1 MDAEHDPPT
10 DTTILGLAVDGLN
23 QPGQTAEF
31 SDQEGS
37 AMTVFDLDQYALFI
51 GLDVGK
57 SEHHATALTSNAD
70 KVYDKTLPN
79 SEPKL
84 QHLLTKL
91 VTKYGP
97 ALLVVDQPATIG
109 ALPVAVAQSL
119 DDVEVAY
126 LPGLTMRRVA
136 DLHAGS
142 AKTDARDAYI
152 IAETARTMPAT
163 LRAIAA
169 SDEQIAE
176 LAVLAGFDDDLLAQ
190 TTATRNR
197 LRGLLTQIHPGLE
210 RVIGPKLEH
219 YGVLDAL
226 TRWPTPQ
233 ALKTAGRGHV
243 RNRIAKHNPR
253 LATKLTEA
261 IFEAMGA
268 QTVVV
273 PGTNAAAT
281 VVPMLATQLAELYA
295 QRADIYTQ
303 VQALVD
309 DHPLSPVL
317 TSMPGVAVRTAARLL
332 TEVVGKEFKTAGH
345 LASYAGIAP
354 TTRRSGTSIR
364 GEFANRGGNKRL
376 KSALF
381 NSAFAS
387 LDHEPSRRY
396 YDKKR
401 AEKKTHKQAVIALAR
416 RRLDTLYA
424 MLRDGT
430 FYDDPTAPLVPKHFS
445 EAA

>member
-1 MDAEHDPPT
+1 M
-10 DTTILGLAVDGLN
+10 
-23 QPGQTAEF
+23 TACNLEDF
-31 SDQEGS
+31 I
-37 AMTVFDLDQYALFI
+37 VFI

-57 SEHHATALTSNAD
+57 SEHHATALTAD
-70 KVYDKTLPN
+70 GTKIYDKPLPN
-79 SEPKL
+79 SEPKVV
-84 QHLLTKL
+84 QLLTKL
-91 VTKYGP
+91 TTQHGP

-119 DDVEVAY
+119 PDVDVAY

-190 TTATRNR
+190 TTDTRNR

-210 RVIGPKLEH
+210 RVVGPKLEH
-219 YGVLDAL
+219 AGVLDAL

-233 ALKTAGRGHV
+233 ALQTAGRGDV
-243 RNRIAKHNPR
+243 RKRIAKHNPR

-261 IFEAMGA
+261 IFEALAA

-273 PGTNAAAT
+273 PGTSAAAT
-281 VVPMLATQLAELYA
+281 IVPMLATQLAELYT
-295 QRADIYTQ
+295 QRDNVFSQ
-303 VQALVD
+303 VEALVD
-309 DHPLSPVL
+309 AHPLSGVL
-317 TSMPGVAVRTAARLL
+317 MSMPGVGVRTAARLL
-332 TEVVGKEFKTAGH
+332 TEVVGKHFKTAGH

-376 KSALF
+376 KSALY

-387 LDHEPSRRY
+387 LKSKDPTSRAY

-401 AEKKTHKQAVIALAR
+401 AEHKTHKQAVIALAR

-430 FYDDPTAPLVPKHFS
+430 FYQPPAPQKTDHNLAK
-445 EAA
+445 AA

>member
-1 MDAEHDPPT
+1 
-10 DTTILGLAVDGLN
+10 
-23 QPGQTAEF
+23 
-31 SDQEGS
+31 
-37 AMTVFDLDQYALFI
+37 MTGFNLDDYALFI

-57 SEHHATALTSNAD
+57 SAHHATALSRNAD
-70 KVYDKTLPN
+70 KVYDKELPN
-79 SEPKL
+79 TQAKL
-84 QHLLTKL
+84 QRLLTEL
-91 VTKYGP
+91 VDQHGP
-97 ALLVVDQPATIG
+97 TLLVVDQPSTIG
-109 ALPVAVAQSL
+109 ALPVAVARSL
-119 DDVEVAY
+119 DNVEVAY

-152 IAETARTMPAT
+152 IAETARTMPTA
-163 LRAIAA
+163 LRAITV
-169 SDEQIAE
+169 SEEQIAE

-190 TTATRNR
+190 ITATRNR
-197 LRGLLTQIHPGLE
+197 LRGLMTQIHPGLE
-210 RVIGPKLEH
+210 RVVGPKLQH
-219 YGVLDAL
+219 YGVLDVL
-226 TRWPTPQ
+226 SRWPTPQ
-233 ALKTAGRGHV
+233 ALQNAGRGHV
-243 RNRIAKHNPR
+243 RRRMAKHNPR
-253 LATKLTEA
+253 LAAKLTEQL
-261 IFEAMGA
+261 FEALDA

-281 VVPMLATQLAELYA
+281 IVPILAQQMTELYT
-295 QRADIYTQ
+295 QRAQVFAQVEDI
-303 VQALVD
+303 VD
-309 DHPLSPVL
+309 AHPLSQLL
-317 TSMPGVAVRTAARLL
+317 TSIPGVAVRTAARLL

-387 LDHEPSRRY
+387 LSHGPSRAY
-396 YDKKR
+396 YDKKIS
-401 AEKKTHKQAVIALAR
+401 EHKTHKQAIIALAR

-430 FYDDPTAPLVPKHFS
+430 FYQDPTIPAPTENLA

>member
-1 MDAEHDPPT
+1 
-10 DTTILGLAVDGLN
+10 
-23 QPGQTAEF
+23 
-31 SDQEGS
+31 
-37 AMTVFDLDQYALFI
+37 MTGFNLDQYALFI

-57 SEHHATALTSNAD
+57 SEHHATALTSQAD
-70 KVYDKTLPN
+70 KVYDKALPN

-84 QHLLTKL
+84 QQLLTSL
-91 VTKYGP
+91 VAKYGP

-119 DDVEVAY
+119 DEVEVAY

-152 IAETARTMPAT
+152 IAETARTMPTA
-163 LRAIAA
+163 LRAIAD

-197 LRGLLTQIHPGLE
+197 LRGVLTQIHPGLE
-210 RVIGPKLEH
+210 RVVGPKLH
-219 YGVLDAL
+219 HNGVLDAL
-226 TRWPTPQ
+226 IRWPTPHT
-233 ALKTAGRGHV
+233 LKTAGRGHV
-243 RNRIAKHNPR
+243 RKRIAKHNPR
-253 LATKLTEA
+253 LAAKLTEQVFDA
-261 IFEAMGA
+261 LDA

-281 VVPMLATQLAELYA
+281 IVPMLADQLTELYT
-295 QRADIYTQ
+295 QRAAVFSQ
-303 VQALVD
+303 VEELVD
-309 DHPLSPVL
+309 DHPLSAVL
-317 TSMPGVAVRTAARLL
+317 TSLPGVAVRTTARLL

-381 NSAFAS
+381 NSAFAALS
-387 LDHEPSRRY
+387 HPPSRAY
-396 YDKKR
+396 YDKKINQG
-401 AEKKTHKQAVIALAR
+401 KTHKQAIIALAR

-430 FYDDPTAPLVPKHFS
+430 FYQDP
-445 EAA
+445 

>member
-1 MDAEHDPPT
+1 MT
-10 DTTILGLAVDGLN
+10 GFNLGD
-23 QPGQTAEF
+23 
-31 SDQEGS
+31 
-37 AMTVFDLDQYALFI
+37 YALFI

-57 SEHHATALTSNAD
+57 SEHHATALTAEAD
-70 KVYDKTLPN
+70 KVYDKALPN
-79 SEPKL
+79 SQQKL
-84 QHLLTKL
+84 QHILTEL
-91 VTKYGP
+91 VDQYGP
-97 ALLVVDQPATIG
+97 ALLVVDQPSTIG
-109 ALPVAVAQSL
+109 ALPVAVAQNL
-119 DDVEVAY
+119 EDVEVAY

-152 IAETARTMPAT
+152 IAETARTMPTA

-197 LRGLLTQIHPGLE
+197 LRGLLTQIHPGVE
-210 RVIGPKLEH
+210 RVLGSKLH
-219 YGVLDAL
+219 HHGVLDML
-226 TRWPTPQ
+226 SRWPTPH
-233 ALKTAGRGHV
+233 ALQTAGRGHV
-243 RNRIAKHNPR
+243 RKRIAKHNPR
-253 LATKLTEA
+253 LADKLTTD
-261 IFEAMGA
+261 IFDALEA

-281 VVPMLATQLAELYA
+281 IVPMLASQLTDLYT
-295 QRADIYTQ
+295 QRADVFAQ
-303 VQALVD
+303 VDKLVD
-309 DHPLSPVL
+309 DHPLCIVL
-317 TSMPGVAVRTAARLL
+317 TSLPGVGVRTAARLL
-332 TEVVGKEFKTAGH
+332 TEVVGKDFKTAGH

-381 NSAFAS
+381 NSAFAALS
-387 LDHEPSRRY
+387 HKPSRAY
-396 YDKKR
+396 YDKKI
-401 AEKKTHKQAVIALAR
+401 KQGKTHKQAIIALAR

-430 FYDDPTAPLVPKHFS
+430 FYHDPTQTPDHAL
-445 EAA
+445 AA

>member
-142 AKTDARDAYI
+142 ARNPMPGMPTLSPKP
-152 IAETARTMPAT
+152 RTMPAT

-169 SDEQIAE
+169 SDEQIPE

-219 YGVLDAL
+219 YRGVLDAL
-226 TRWPTPQ
+226 TRVANPTGVEDGWAGPCAQPDCQTQPATGDQ
-233 ALKTAGRGHV
+233 ADRGHL
-243 RNRIAKHNPR
+243 RGDGRPD
-253 LATKLTEA
+253 
-261 IFEAMGA
+261 G
-268 QTVVV
+268 
-273 PGTNAAAT
+273 G
-281 VVPMLATQLAELYA
+281 
-295 QRADIYTQ
+295 
-303 VQALVD
+303 
-309 DHPLSPVL
+309 
-317 TSMPGVAVRTAARLL
+317 G
-332 TEVVGKEFKTAGH
+332 AGH
-345 LASYAGIAP
+345 QCSCHRCAHAGHP
-354 TTRRSGTSIR
+354 TG
-364 GEFANRGGNKRL
+364 
-376 KSALF
+376 
-381 NSAFAS
+381 
-387 LDHEPSRRY
+387 
-396 YDKKR
+396 
-401 AEKKTHKQAVIALAR
+401 
-416 RRLDTLYA
+416 
-424 MLRDGT
+424 
-430 FYDDPTAPLVPKHFS
+430 
-445 EAA
+445 

>member
-1 MDAEHDPPT
+1 MMT
-10 DTTILGLAVDGLN
+10 GFNLGD
-23 QPGQTAEF
+23 
-31 SDQEGS
+31 
-37 AMTVFDLDQYALFI
+37 YALFI

-57 SEHHATALTSNAD
+57 SEHHATALTAEAD
-70 KVYDKTLPN
+70 KVYDKALPN
-79 SEPKL
+79 SQEKL
-84 QHLLTKL
+84 QHILTEL
-91 VTKYGP
+91 VDQYGP
-97 ALLVVDQPATIG
+97 ALLVVDQPSTIG
-109 ALPVAVAQSL
+109 ALPVAVAQNL
-119 DDVEVAY
+119 EDVEVAY

-152 IAETARTMPAT
+152 IAETARTMPTA

-197 LRGLLTQIHPGLE
+197 LRGLLTQIHPGVE
-210 RVIGPKLEH
+210 RVLGTKLH
-219 YGVLDAL
+219 HHGVLDML
-226 TRWPTPQ
+226 SRWPTPH
-233 ALKTAGRGHV
+233 ALQTAGRGHV
-243 RNRIAKHNPR
+243 RKRIAKHNPR
-253 LATKLTEA
+253 LADKLTTD
-261 IFEAMGA
+261 IFAALEA

-281 VVPMLATQLAELYA
+281 IVPMLASQLTDLYT
-295 QRADIYTQ
+295 QRADVFAQ
-303 VQALVD
+303 VDKLVD
-309 DHPLSPVL
+309 DHPLCMVP
-317 TSMPGVAVRTAARLL
+317 TSLPGVGVRTAARLL
-332 TEVVGKEFKTAGH
+332 TEVVGKDFKTAGH

-381 NSAFAS
+381 NSAFAALS
-387 LDHEPSRRY
+387 HKPSRAY
-396 YDKKR
+396 YDKKINQG
-401 AEKKTHKQAVIALAR
+401 KTHKQAIIALAR

-430 FYDDPTAPLVPKHFS
+430 FYHDPTQTPDHAL
-445 EAA
+445 AA

>member
-1 MDAEHDPPT
+1 M
-10 DTTILGLAVDGLN
+10 
-23 QPGQTAEF
+23 TAF
-31 SDQEGS
+31 N
-37 AMTVFDLDQYALFI
+37 LDQYAVFI

-57 SEHHATALTSNAD
+57 SDHHATALTWDAAR
-70 KVYDKTLPN
+70 VYDKALPN
-79 SEPKL
+79 SEAKL
-84 QHLLTKL
+84 HQVLTEL
-91 VTKYGP
+91 VTTYGP

-119 DDVEVAY
+119 DEVEVAY

-152 IAETARTMPAT
+152 IAETARTMPTT
-163 LRAIAA
+163 LRAIAD

-197 LRGLLTQIHPGLE
+197 VRGVLTQIHPGLE
-210 RVIGPKLEH
+210 RVLGPKLQH
-219 YGVLDAL
+219 HGILDAL
-226 TRWPTPQ
+226 GRWPTPH
-233 ALKTAGRGHV
+233 ALHTAGRGHV
-243 RNRIAKHNPR
+243 RKRIAKHNPR
-253 LATKLTEA
+253 LATKLTEQ
-261 IFEAMGA
+261 IFEALQA

-281 VVPMLATQLAELYA
+281 IVPMLTSQLADLYA
-295 QRADIYTQ
+295 QRADVFAQ
-303 VQALVD
+303 VEALVD
-309 DHPLSPVL
+309 DHPLSQVL
-317 TSMPGVAVRTAARLL
+317 TSMPGVGVRTTARLL
-332 TEVVGKEFKTAGH
+332 TEVVGKHFQTAGH

-354 TTRRSGTSIR
+354 TTKRSGTSIR

-387 LDHEPSRRY
+387 LSHEPSRRY
-396 YDKKR
+396 YDKKIH
-401 AEKKTHKQAVIALAR
+401 EKKTHKQAIIALAR

-430 FYDDPTAPLVPKHFS
+430 FYQDPTTPIPS
-445 EAA
+445 ENLSVAA